1 MSSLTTTTTST
12 MATRTSVSVKSPRNR
27 GVALI
32 TAMLISALATIVAAN
47 LAWESALDV
56 RRTTMLL
63 NRDQAIQVALGA
75 ESWVIGILHQ
85 DLEDSQTDHL
95 GEIWATDL
103 PGLPIEGGE
112 VFGSVQDLQGRFNIN
127 NLIDDNGDIE
137 QESLEQFQGLLNA
150 LGIDSRFAGIAADW
164 LDTDLDASFPD
175 GAEDSIY
182 SGMLPPYRTANQAIS
197 SVSELAALEGMNKLT
212 FDALEPH
219 ITALPGRVNVNVNTA
234 TPAVLQS
241 LDENMTVADVEGL
254 VAERESGGFADIQ
267 TTFSSLVTPDVL
279 NRIEESSQFFRL
291 KVIVQIDTVRVTLFS
306 VLQRGPRGDVTP
318 ILRSFGTT

>member
-1 MSSLTTTTTST
+1 MTHN
-12 MATRTSVSVKSPRNR
+12 RQNR

-32 TAMLISALATIVAAN
+32 TAMLISALATMVAAN
-47 LAWESALDV
+47 LAWDNALDV
-56 RRTTMLL
+56 RRTMTLL

-75 ESWVIGILHQ
+75 ESWIINILHQ

-95 GEIWATDL
+95 GEIWATEL

-112 VFGSVQDLQGRFNIN
+112 VYGAVQDLQGRFNVN
-127 NLIDDNGDIE
+127 NLVGQNGEIE
-137 QESLEQFQGLLNA
+137 EESLEQFRRLLNA
-150 LGIDSRFAGIAADW
+150 LGLDPRFAGIAADW
-164 LDTDLDASFPD
+164 IDTDLDASFPD

-182 SGMLPPYRTANQAIS
+182 TALLPPYRAANQTLT
-197 SVSELAALEGMNKLT
+197 SVSELAALEGMDKQT
-212 FDALEPH
+212 FDILEDH

-241 LDENMTVADVEGL
+241 LDENMTVADVESL
-254 VAERESGGFADIQ
+254 ILERESGGFGEIE
-267 TTFSSLVTPDVL
+267 TSFSSLVTPDVL
-279 NRIEESSQFFRL
+279 NRLEDSSQYFQL
-291 KVIVQIDTVRVTLFS
+291 KVIVRIDTVRLTMFS